1 MNLER
6 ILVIAESN
14 TKSSINLEKLFAKS
28 VTTTNE
34 IETQKIRAKI
44 DLLEAR
50 KKTYSA
56 IKQSQEDQ
64 EKKGGVLD
72 KILGTLGFAGLARGL
87 KGAKPPTG
95 GTGVVSPKPRPG
107 GPRIGRG
114 VPGLN
119 VLFGGVDFIQRRSA
133 GQSNLQAGIGAGAG
147 VAGGMAGAA
156 LGAKI
161 GASLGTLIAPGL
173 GTAIGGG
180 LGTLVG
186 GGIGAMAAGNIAD
199 RTTGVDAG
207 EVEIQRRIQEE
218 EKKTRASI
226 IKTPFS
232 SALDTFNAALDKLSS
247 FPGGICACA
256 GRIEEVGSA
265 VISVPK
271 DKLQEAYNVGYA
283 KGIKDGGT
291 AGGAAG
297 FVAGVALVGGILFLT
312 RGKGGPL
319 IQRIG
324 AIADLVPKAAK
335 AAKTDPSKIRI
346 LSKEKVP
353 TPTSSSLRTIL
364 DPSKVRVIP
373 KEEVPTL
380 PLSPLRTILD
390 PSKVRVIPKKE
401 NILPTQNPTKTS
413 ISPNKIRS
421 TSTPQEKP
429 TTQRIIESVFNESP
443 APKSA
448 PKIPRDLKT
457 GRSQELIEEII
468 DTPEGQ
474 VIIRRPASKAEKTT
488 PEEFFQKQE
497 LKGIKNQ
504 IKKLKKIRKT
514 LEPEEVS
521 PVGPQSSI
529 GGSNVVTLAEP
540 NTTIVPVPVG
550 GGTQVISSTGATPY
564 QAAAKY
570 AQMMSQITV

>member
-114 VPGLN
+114 VAGLN
-119 VLFGGVDFIQRRSA
+119 VLFGGIDFIQRRSA

-346 LSKEKVP
+346 LSKEKVQ
-353 TPTSSSLRTIL
+353 TPTSSS
-364 DPSKVRVIP
+364 
-373 KEEVPTL
+373 
-380 PLSPLRTILD
+380 LRTILD

-448 PKIPRDLKT
+448 PKIPKDPKT

-474 VIIRRPASKAEKTT
+474 VIIRRPSSKAERTT

-497 LKGIKNQ
+497 MKGIKNQ
-504 IKKLKKIRKT
+504 VKKLKKIRKT
-514 LEPEEVS
+514 LEQEEVS

-529 GGSNVVTLAEP
+529 GGSNVVALAEP

-550 GGTQVISSTGATPY
+550 GGTQIISSTGATPY

>member
-64 EKKGGVLD
+64 EKKGGILD
-72 KILGTLGFAGLARGL
+72 KIIGTLGLAGIAKGL
-87 KGAKPPTG
+87 RSAKPPTG
-95 GTGVVSPKPRPG
+95 GTGVISPKPRSG

-114 VPGLN
+114 VAGLN
-119 VLFGGVDFIQRRSA
+119 VLFGGIDFMQRRSA

-161 GASLGTLIAPGL
+161 GAGLGTLIAPGL

-218 EKKTRASI
+218 EKKTRSSI
-226 IKTPFS
+226 IKTSFS

-256 GRIEEVGSA
+256 GRIEEPGSA
-265 VISVPK
+265 AILVPK

-364 DPSKVRVIP
+364 DPSKVRIIP
-373 KEEVPTL
+373 KEEVPTP

-401 NILPTQNPTKTS
+401 NVLPTQNLTKTS
-413 ISPNKIRS
+413 IDPSKIRS
-421 TSTPQEKP
+421 TLTPQEKS

-448 PKIPRDLKT
+448 PKIPKDPKT

-474 VIIRRPASKAEKTT
+474 VIIRRPSSKAERTT

-497 LKGIKNQ
+497 MKGIKNQ
-504 IKKLKKIRKT
+504 VKKLKKIRKT
-514 LEPEEVS
+514 LEQEEVS

-529 GGSNVVTLAEP
+529 GGSNVVALAEP

-550 GGTQVISSTGATPY
+550 GGTQIISSTGATPY